1 MVEEIA
7 KKATTR
13 IGFTVV
19 MLAVLL
25 VLGTVGFHSIETYQ
39 SGLLEGENWTYVDSF
54 YFSAM
59 TITTIGYGDLYPS
72 HDLSKVITVFYAFFG
87 VALVLYLL
95 GVMARW
101 YIERSAQFEE
111 HEIKKLKRILYKH
124 ETRKENKK
132 NT

>member
-72 HDLSKVITVFYAFFG
+72 HDLSKVITVFYAFL
-87 VALVLYLL
+87 ALHWSCTYWGLWL
-95 GVMARW
+95 GG
-101 YIERSAQFEE
+101 I
-111 HEIKKLKRILYKH
+111 LKEAHNL
-124 ETRKENKK
+124 K
-132 NT
+132 NMR